1 MKKLIKRG
9 FAALL
14 ALTLALGMSVSAFAA
29 DATADTKAA
38 VVKKEYQRTN
48 TDTTSPAETFTFT
61 AEADNVTDATD
72 VNGKPLTKDNMPK
85 LTIAPVVYEEGEAG
99 SATSVKDLVVTT
111 PVTAFPNVGIY
122 TYKVTETASNTAGVT
137 CSKQDLTL
145 IATVYHEGYEKDMKV
160 AYTFKVNDKKGD
172 NIVNT
177 YSAGSLQVGKTVV
190 GTLGNKS
197 QKFKINVTFTAPKGE
212 TVQSTINLSD
222 GTQILPGEW
231 TKDDT
236 GSSTVTTQISL
247 ADTETRTFSNVPYNV
262 KYTVKEEPYDGY
274 EVSYSSN
281 NDDEVNKVQA
291 EGFISADNT
300 IAHVT
305 NTKNGTPM
313 TGVILHS
320 APYVLLLVGV
330 GAAAVAFLIL
340 KKHREV

>member
-14 ALTLALGMSVSAFAA
+14 ALTLALGMSVSAFAV
-29 DATADTKAA
+29 DGTAVA
-38 VVKKEYQRTN
+38 KKDYQRTN

-61 AEADNVTDATD
+61 AEAEEVTDATD
-72 VNGKPLTKDNMPK
+72 ANGNKLTKDDMPD
-85 LTIAPVVYEEGEAG
+85 LTIAPVKYEEGEAG

-111 PVTAFPNVGIY
+111 PVTAFPNVGVY

-137 CSKQDLTL
+137 CSKQELTL
-145 IATVYHEGYEKDMKV
+145 VAMVYHEGMGKEMKV
-160 AYTFKVNDKKGD
+160 AYAFKVNGVKGD

-177 YSAGSLQVGKTVV
+177 YSAGTLQVGKTVV

-197 QKFKINVTFTAPKGE
+197 QKFKINVTFTAPAGK
-212 TVQSTINLSD
+212 TVNSTITLSD
-222 GTQILPGEW
+222 GNQILPREW
-231 TKDDT
+231 TVDDT
-236 GSSTVTTQISL
+236 GSYTVTKQISL
-247 ADTETRTFSNVPYNV
+247 ADTETRTFSNVPYDV

-274 EVSYSSN
+274 ETTYSSEN
-281 NDDEVNKVQA
+281 GEVNKVQA
-291 EGFISADNT
+291 QGFISADNT

-305 NTKNGTPM
+305 NTKNGDVV

-320 APYVLLLVGV
+320 APYILLLAGV

-340 KKHREV
+340 RKHREV

>member
-14 ALTLALGMSVSAFAA
+14 ALTLALGMSVSAFAV
-29 DATADTKAA
+29 DGTAVA
-38 VVKKEYQRTN
+38 KKDYRLTN
-48 TDTTSPAETFTFT
+48 SGTTSPAETFQFT
-61 AEADNVTDATD
+61 VEKVDVTDATKTD
-72 VNGKPLTKDNMPK
+72 GTPLTKDDMPD
-85 LTIAPVVYEEGEAG
+85 LTIADVSYAAGEAG
-99 SATSVKDLVVTT
+99 SATRVKDLVVTT

-145 IATVYHEGYEKDMKV
+145 VAMVYHEGFEKDMKV
-160 AYTFKVNDKKGD
+160 AYVFKVNGAKGD

-177 YSAGSLQVGKTVV
+177 YSAGSLQVGKTV
-190 GTLGNKS
+190 N
-197 QKFKINVTFTAPKGE
+197 
-212 TVQSTINLSD
+212 STINLSD
-222 GTQILPGEW
+222 GTQILPSAW

-247 ADTETRTFSNVPYNV
+247 ADTETRTFSNVPYDV
-262 KYTVKEEPYDGY
+262 QYTVKEEPYDDY
-274 EVSYSSN
+274 EVSYSSKN
-281 NDDEVNKVQA
+281 GEVNKVQA
-291 EGFISADNT
+291 EGSISADNT
-300 IAHVT
+300 VAHVT
-305 NTKNGTPM
+305 NTKNGDVV

>member
-29 DATADTKAA
+29 DGTAVA
-38 VVKKEYQRTN
+38 KKEYQRTN

-61 AEADNVTDATD
+61 AEAEKVTDATNED
-72 VNGKPLTKDNMPK
+72 GTPLTKDDMPK
-85 LTIAPVVYEEGEAG
+85 ITIAPVVYEEGEAG

-111 PVTAFPNVGIY
+111 PVTAFPNVGVY

-145 IATVYHEGYEKDMKV
+145 VAMVYHEGFEKDMKV
-160 AYTFKVNDKKGD
+160 AYTFKVNGEKGD

-197 QKFKINVTFTAPKGE
+197 QKFKINVTFTAPAGK
-212 TVQSTINLSD
+212 TVNSTITLSD
-222 GTQILPGEW
+222 GTQILPSAW

-247 ADTETRTFSNVPYNV
+247 ADTETRTFSNVPYDV
-262 KYTVKEEPYDGY
+262 QYTVKEEPYDDY
-274 EVSYSSN
+274 EVSYSSKN
-281 NDDEVNKVQA
+281 GEVNKVQA
-291 EGFISADNT
+291 EGSISADNT
-300 IAHVT
+300 VAHVT
-305 NTKNGTPM
+305 NTKNGDVV

>member
-14 ALTLALGMSVSAFAA
+14 ALTLALGMSVSAFAV

-61 AEADNVTDATD
+61 AEAEKVTDATNED
-72 VNGKPLTKDNMPK
+72 GTPLKVTDMPA

-111 PVTAFPNVGIY
+111 PVTAFPNVGVY

-145 IATVYHEGYEKDMKV
+145 IATVYHEGFEKDMKV

-190 GTLGNKS
+190 GALGNKS
-197 QKFKINVTFTAPKGE
+197 QKFKINVTFTAPEGK

-222 GTQILPGEW
+222 GTKILPSAW

-247 ADTETRTFSNVPYNV
+247 VDRETRTFSNVPYDV
-262 KYTVKEEPYDGY
+262 QYTVKEEPYEGY
-274 EVSYSSN
+274 KATYSSN
-281 NDDEVNKVQA
+281 DGKENTVQA
-291 EGFISADNT
+291 EGSISADNT
-300 IAHVT
+300 VAHVT
-305 NTKNGTPM
+305 NTKNGDVV

-320 APYVLLLVGV
+320 APYILLLVGV